1 MWPFFRKKDSPNR
14 APIYLNNTLSGKKD
28 TFAPLR
34 EGVVNLYS
42 CGPTVYDRAHIGN
55 LRAYVFSDTLAR
67 TLIEAGYSVR
77 RVINITDV
85 GHLVGDAEEGE
96 DKMSVTARKERIR
109 PEEIATKYTQLFKT
123 DIAKL
128 NLDTKNILFPRATEF
143 IAEQIEMN
151 KVLEAKGHT
160 YTIKDGLYF
169 DTSSFP
175 NYGVLGGVPED
186 VVKAGTA
193 DTLPARVEMLAHGR
207 IKANEEK
214 KNPADFALW
223 RKAKANDLQQWN
235 SPWGY
240 GNPGWHIECSAMIKA
255 LLGDTIDIHTGGMD
269 HIAIHHNNEIAQSEA
284 ANGRPLSR
292 YWMHLSF
299 LTVEGDKISKSL
311 KNDVYLSDIE
321 ERGFHPLSLRYFFL
335 QAHYRTPLSFS
346 WESLEASNSALH
358 NLWKLAE
365 EVGADAKGQSVP
377 SDASRRVIALLRDDL
392 NTAQGLA
399 YLWESLK
406 DDALSAKEAWG
417 VVEAAEPILGLSL
430 TNPPVRTRP
439 YSLEELPEEVK
450 RLVEARNEARKARN
464 YHESDRLRIH
474 LEERGYR
481 VEDGPKGTVLSP
493 SSSVYNGQ

>member
-1 MWPFFRKKDSPNR
+1 MYMWPFARKKEAPNR
-14 APIYLNNTLSGKKD
+14 APIFLTNTLSGKKD
-28 TFAPLR
+28 TFAPLK

-67 TLIEAGYSVR
+67 TLLEAGYGVR

-96 DKMSVTARKERIR
+96 DKVGAAARRERVR
-109 PEEIATKYTQLFKT
+109 PEDIANKYTELFKE

-128 NLDTKNILFPRATEF
+128 NLDTKNILFPKATEY
-143 IAEQIEMN
+143 IEEQIEMN
-151 KVLEAKGHT
+151 KILEAKGHT
-160 YTIKDGLYF
+160 YQTSDGLYF
-169 DTSSFP
+169 DTQSFP

-186 VVKAGTA
+186 IVKVGTA
-193 DTLPARVEMLAHGR
+193 DTLPARAQMLSHAR
-207 IKANEEK
+207 IKENREK
-214 KNPADFALW
+214 RNPADFALW
-223 RKAKANDLQQWN
+223 RRAKPGDLQQWN

-269 HIAIHHNNEIAQSEA
+269 HIAVHHNNEIAQSEA
-284 ANGRPLSR
+284 ANGRTLAR

-299 LTVEGDKISKSL
+299 LTVSGDKISKSL

-321 ERGFHPLSLRYFFL
+321 ERGLHPLSLRYFFL

-346 WESLEASNSALH
+346 FDSLEAANSALH

-365 EVGADAKGQSVP
+365 EVGTEAKGQSVP
-377 SDASRRVIALLRDDL
+377 SDASRRVVALLRDDL

-399 YLWESLK
+399 YVWESLK
-406 DDALSAKEAWG
+406 DDTLSVQEAWG
-417 VVEAAEPILGLSL
+417 VVKAAEPILGLSL

-439 YSLEELPEEVK
+439 YTLEELPSDVQL
-450 RLVEARNEARKARN
+450 LVEARNEARKTRN
-464 YHESDRLRIH
+464 FHESDRIRAL
-474 LEERGYR
+474 LESRGYR
-481 VEDGPKGTVLSP
+481 VEDGPKGTLLSP
-493 SSSVYNGQ
+493 SS